1 MIKTNALIFIF
12 LIIQNFH
19 LYSQDILPFVENYSK
34 LDYRG
39 DNQIWNIAQ
48 GNDATMYFA
57 NNNYL
62 LRYDGVKWEK
72 YTLPKKTIIRSIMV
86 DGDRIYSGSYQEF
99 GYWYRKNGKMH
110 YVSISRD
117 KKFFGEN
124 NNEEIWKIFKFKNK
138 IYFQSFNDIFIYDG
152 RTIVEKKIPFLISY
166 CFVIDNELLIASVKN
181 GIYKWVYDWKT
192 RKLKDFQKL

>member
-62 LRYDGVKWEK
+62 LRYD
-72 YTLPKKTIIRSIMV
+72 
-86 DGDRIYSGSYQEF
+86 F
-99 GYWYRKNGKMH
+99 
-110 YVSISRD
+110 
-117 KKFFGEN
+117 
-124 NNEEIWKIFKFKNK
+124 
-138 IYFQSFNDIFIYDG
+138 
-152 RTIVEKKIPFLISY
+152 
-166 CFVIDNELLIASVKN
+166 C
-181 GIYKWVYDWKT
+181 
-192 RKLKDFQKL
+192 